1 MAKAFDGESKNKQEQ
16 TKLRRALR
24 RAADLLDRRL
34 STLFVAAAILA
45 GVTVLFGI
53 IAFATVI
60 MPNTAGVQK
69 VIVPDMVGK
78 TFDSGEL
85 DQNIFRVIIE
95 YEHDDS
101 LPVGVVKRQYPPAGS
116 ERKTVRDEHPCTL
129 RLTLSRGKN
138 TVMLPQLSGVTLD
151 EAERRLR
158 ELGFET
164 RAEYEPDSA
173 LPSGTVIS
181 TDPAAFS
188 DVPPGA
194 LVVIKVSGRLATVP
208 ALSGLS
214 ESEARRRLE
223 ALGIAVGVSEYVRS
237 DKPAGTVLEQSVPF
251 GASVTSGTTV
261 YLTVSRG
268 E

>member
-1 MAKAFDGESKNKQEQ
+1 MANVFDGEHKNRWQRFADFLE
-16 TKLRRALR
+16 RRFSAL
-24 RAADLLDRRL
+24 L
-34 STLFVAAAILA
+34 TTAAILV

-53 IAFATVI
+53 TAFAMVI
-60 MPNTAGVQK
+60 MPDTRGVQK

-78 TFDSGEL
+78 MYDAGEL

-116 ERKTVRDEHPCTL
+116 ERKTVRDQHLCTL

-138 TVMLPQLSGVTLD
+138 TVMLPALSGATLD
-151 EAERRLR
+151 EAERILR
-158 ELGFET
+158 ELGFEA
-164 RAEYEPDSA
+164 RAEYLPDSD

-194 LVVIKVSGRLATVP
+194 LVIIKVSGQLSTVP

-214 ESEARRRLE
+214 ESEARRRLG
-223 ALGIAVGVSEYVRS
+223 ALGITVGASEYVRS

-251 GASVTSGTTV
+251 GASVASGTTV